1 MSEATAPTEHVDV
14 VVVGAR
20 VAGATLAALLGDA
33 AVRVLLIDRAYFPS
47 ATLSTHFFR
56 GGHAVSIFR
65 RLGVLDRLL
74 ALGAPPLRCEYIY
87 VDDDAA
93 EVGPPQD
100 PGDVGYSL
108 SVRREAL
115 DEVLVRR
122 AATSPAVE
130 LAERTRLDD
139 LLWRDGRVV
148 GVLLEGPTGRRTVT
162 ADVVV
167 GADGRRSRVAKLVGA
182 DDHER
187 RSGARTLYY
196 RYVREFAS
204 PGEEIGAEFS
214 LRGDEIAYVFP
225 SDGGFACVAVSSP
238 KSLFS
243 EFRASP
249 SATLD
254 ARIGRHRQIAGRYEA
269 GQREAAVLGTAPED
283 NYVRVPYGE
292 GWALVGDAG
301 MHMDPWSGRG
311 IDMAAVHGAML
322 ADELTPAIHG
332 DADLLDAL
340 GHYRA
345 RRDEHGLDPWRETV
359 AQADDLTQLTARD
372 EPDKP
377 ESALRDA

>member
-1 MSEATAPTEHVDV
+1 MAPTEHVDV

-20 VAGATLAALLGDA
+20 VAGATVAALLGDA
-33 AVRVLLIDRAYFPS
+33 GVRVLLVDRASFPS

-56 GGHAVSIFR
+56 GGHAVSVFR

-74 ALGAPPLRCEYIY
+74 ALGAPPLRCEYSY

-93 EVGPPQD
+93 EPGPPQE

-122 AATSPAVE
+122 AAASPAVE
-130 LAERTRLDD
+130 LAERTRLED

-148 GVLLEGPTGRRTVT
+148 GVLLDGPSGRRAVA
-162 ADVVV
+162 ADVLV
-167 GADGRRSRVAKLVGA
+167 GADGRRSKVAKLVGA
-182 DDHER
+182 DDQER

-196 RYVREFAS
+196 RYVRGFAS

-225 SDGGFACVAVSSP
+225 SDDGFACVAVSSA

-254 ARIGRHRQIAGRYEA
+254 ARIGRHRQIAERYAA
-269 GQREAAVLGTAPED
+269 GQRDAAVLGTAPED

-322 ADELTPAIHG
+322 ADELTPALHG
-332 DADLLDAL
+332 DADMLDAL
-340 GHYRA
+340 ARYRT
-345 RRDEHGLDPWRETV
+345 RRDQHGLDKWRETV
-359 AQADDLTQLTARD
+359 VQADDLTQLTAQD
-372 EPDKP
+372 EPS
-377 ESALRDA
+377 ESGSVPPADA